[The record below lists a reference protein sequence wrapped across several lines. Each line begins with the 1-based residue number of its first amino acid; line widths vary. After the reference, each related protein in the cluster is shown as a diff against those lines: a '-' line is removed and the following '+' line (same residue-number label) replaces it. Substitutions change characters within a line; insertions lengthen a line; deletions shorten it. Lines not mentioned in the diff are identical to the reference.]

1 MTELS
6 NYGVT
11 ELDVRQAEET
21 NGGSDFTYGIGYTID
36 KMVFHPEQAIDTA
49 LQYYFG

>member
-6 NYGVT
+6 SHGVT
-11 ELDVRQAEET
+11 ELTEQQAEET
-21 NGGSDFTYGIGYTID
+21 NGGSDFTYALGYTID